1 MKSKGI
7 IAIIAVIVF
16 LAIVCISSYNG
27 LATAEIKV
35 EEQASNID
43 TQLQRRAD
51 LIPNLVNT
59 VKGYAAH
66 ESEVFGAVTS
76 AREKL
81 LSASGIDEK
90 AAADSELTGALGRL
104 IAIAEAY
111 PDLKANT
118 TYVSLMDELAGTEN
132 RVATVRRDYNEAVT
146 AYNKKIRVFPG
157 NIFAKIFGFERAE
170 LYEAADGA
178 ENVPQVSFE

>member
-1 MKSKGI
+1 MKSKTLI
-7 IAIIAVIVF
+7 VI
-16 LAIVCISSYNG
+16 LAIVALVAILFISFYNG
-27 LATAEIKV
+27 IAKADVKV
-35 EEQASNID
+35 EEAMSNID

-66 ESEVFGAVTS
+66 ESEVFGAVTA

-81 LSASGIDEK
+81 LGATSVDEM
-90 AAADSELTGALGRL
+90 AEADGELTNALGRL

-118 TYVSLMDELAGTEN
+118 TYTSLMDELAGTEN
-132 RVATVRRDYNEAVT
+132 RVATARRDYNTAVT
-146 AYNKKIRVFPG
+146 AYNKKIKTFPG
-157 NIFAKIFGFERAE
+157 NLFGAIFGFERADF
-170 LYEAADGA
+170 YEAAAGSD
-178 ENVPQVSFE
+178 EVPEVSFD